1 MTKLYRYRE
10 VAEMLGVAE
19 QTIRNLV
26 HQGKIPVV
34 KLGSSARVS
43 EETVNRIANEG
54 LNADTNA

>member
-19 QTIRNLV
+19 QTIRNWV

-43 EETVNRIANEG
+43 EETVNRIAMKG
-54 LNADTNA
+54 